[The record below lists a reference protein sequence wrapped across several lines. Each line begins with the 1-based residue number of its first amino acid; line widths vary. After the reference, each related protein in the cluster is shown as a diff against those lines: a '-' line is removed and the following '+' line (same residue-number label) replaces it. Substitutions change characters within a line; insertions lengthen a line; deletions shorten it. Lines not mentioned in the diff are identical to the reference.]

1 MNHLTIRQSVIGS
14 VYAKRRR
21 ESFFGVYGTPEAAL
35 SLQDLGKGGNS
46 LEVVRSSD
54 SAITDFNYPQ
64 ITDGTLLAW
73 VNGADNE
80 VMNNPE
86 ISSASGWTIGG
97 NTTYN
102 SGTEAFDLAAES
114 GLTVRQDQSEE
125 GITYEVTVTISS
137 YTSGGIR
144 IYAGGNQSAIYNSVG
159 THTFTIIGGSSNA
172 ILGINPSS
180 ASTLSISA
188 FSVIQKT
195 AKGEVRTIYGPNSIN
210 FVQTTSSERAL
221 IVDNGV
227 LVEENGRPALKCN
240 GSTTNY
246 DLSSAIDLTGE
257 FYILVV
263 MKATGANP
271 YAVLGGNTAN
281 DDALLVFDY
290 QLRVKINNTNYSNS
304 GVSGVLNG
312 VQKIIDFQRDA
323 SNNLIETI
331 NGTTYG
337 STVAGASG
345 TFTFNII
352 GTNIALNSI
361 AGTLQEILIYSGD
374 KSGQLTSIR
383 SNRNEYYAIP

>member
-1 MNHLTIRQSVIGS
+1 MGVGVGIG
-14 VYAKRRR
+14 VGLPFGGLVG
-21 ESFFGVYGTPEAAL
+21 EPSFFDEFGTPAASL
-35 SLQDLGKGGNS
+35 SLADLGKGGNAI
-46 LEVVRSSD
+46 EVVRSSD
-54 SAITDFNYPQ
+54 SAVSDFTYPQ
-64 ITDGTLLAW
+64 IADGTLLAW

-86 ISSASGWTIGG
+86 ITSATGWTIGA
-97 NTTYN
+97 NTSYN
-102 SGTEAFDLAAES
+102 GSTEAFDLAAES

-144 IYAGGNQSAIYNSVG
+144 IYAGGTQSVILNSVG
-159 THTFTIIGGSSNA
+159 THTVTIAGGSANA

-188 FSVIQKT
+188 FSAIQKT
-195 AKGEVRTIYGPNSIN
+195 AKGEARTIYGPNSIN

-263 MKATGANP
+263 MKASGANP
-271 YAVLGGNTAN
+271 YVVLGGNTAN

-290 QLRVKINNTNYSNS
+290 QLRVKINNTNHSNS

-345 TFTFNII
+345 TFTFDVI

-361 AGTLQEILIYSGD
+361 AGTLQEVLIYSAD
-374 KSGQLTSIR
+374 KSSQAADIR
-383 SNRNEYYAIP
+383 ANRNDYYAIY